1 MEPIMNFLEQYW
13 GYTLFG
19 GVTLGTIITF
29 IITQIKT
36 ILKGR
41 TKDKNID
48 VLLNKCEDLC
58 TQLNEEREALA
69 KEKEAHAKDLLD
81 AQVSEQISEQKH
93 SASEQYFHEV
103 IATMFKSLS
112 YLIVASRLP
121 NEDKIEL
128 QSKFIELTNDKLNHY
143 KEVIKDINDV
153 YVKPAVTEIK
163 QEITDDVIHTL
174 EEAVKT
180 TSSLLDK
187 YTKE

>member
-29 IITQIKT
+29 IITQIKA

-58 TQLNEEREALA
+58 NQLNEEREA
-69 KEKEAHAKDLLD
+69 HTKDLLD
-81 AQVSEQISEQKH
+81 AQASEQKH

-128 QSKFIELTNDKLNHY
+128 QSKFIELTNGKLAHY